1 MTVTDLHGSRR
12 SRQIE
17 TSDIRELLRLTRGS
31 DIVSLAG
38 GFPDPALLPAAEIQQ
53 AAVVATSHVGPL
65 EYGPTEGD
73 ERLRTWIA
81 ERNTRRTGVLTDPDQ
96 VIVTAGSQQALD
108 LVARV
113 LADAGDTVAIDD
125 PGYIG
130 ALQAFAAA
138 DLALAPIPVVGT
150 GLDVEHL
157 AERLAAGLA
166 PQFLY
171 TVPNFHNPTG
181 TTLGAA
187 DRLALAGLADRYG
200 FVIVE
205 DDPYDE
211 LCFEGDAP
219 HPLGSYTDRVV
230 SLGSFSKTIS
240 PGLRVGW
247 LIAPT
252 PLAPV
257 LGKAKQA
264 LDLHTSSLSQ
274 AIVTELVTT
283 PGWFEAHVER
293 ATRTYHRR
301 AVALHTALT
310 DRLGDTVEC
319 APVDGGMF
327 LWLSLPEGA
336 NVDTRALLVDALADK
351 VAFVPGSSFA
361 IERDLRSTMRLSFAT
376 VDETDLVH
384 AADRLARAITQA
396 LWSPDTTVEAAATVE
411 VEVLPPPAEPY

>member
-1 MTVTDLHGSRR
+1 M
-12 SRQIE
+12 
-17 TSDIRELLRLTRGS
+17 
-31 DIVSLAG
+31 SLAG
-38 GFPDPALLPAAEIQQ
+38 GFPDPALFPTAEIAR
-53 AAVVATSHVGPL
+53 AAASATSHVGPL

-73 ERLRTWIA
+73 ERLRSWIA
-81 ERNTRRTGVLTDPDQ
+81 ERNTRRTGVPTHPDQ

-113 LADAGDTVAIDD
+113 LADAGDVVAVDD

-138 DLALAPIPVVGT
+138 DLSLAAIPVGPT
-150 GLDVEHL
+150 GLDVGHL
-157 AERLAAGLA
+157 ADRLDQGLS

-181 TTLGAA
+181 TTLGAD
-187 DRLALAGLADRYG
+187 DRAALGALADRHG
-200 FVIVE
+200 FVLVE

-211 LCFEGDAP
+211 LCFAGEAP
-219 HPLGSYTDRVV
+219 PPLGTYTDRVV
-230 SLGSFSKTIS
+230 SLGSFSKTIA

-247 LIAPT
+247 LIAPP
-252 PLAPV
+252 PLALV

-274 AIVTELVTT
+274 AIVAELVTT
-283 PGWFEAHVER
+283 PGWFDQHVER
-293 ATRTYHRR
+293 ATATYHRR
-301 AVALHTALT
+301 AVALHTALA
-310 DRLGDTVEC
+310 DRLGDTVDC
-319 APVDGGMF
+319 APVEGGMF

-336 NVDTRALLVDALADK
+336 GVDTRALLVDALADK

-376 VDETDLVH
+376 VEESDLVG
-384 AADRLARAITQA
+384 AADRLARVITEA
-396 LWSPDTTVEAAATVE
+396 LWAPNTIVEAPVAHTASE
-411 VEVLPPPAEPY
+411 ELPPPGEPY